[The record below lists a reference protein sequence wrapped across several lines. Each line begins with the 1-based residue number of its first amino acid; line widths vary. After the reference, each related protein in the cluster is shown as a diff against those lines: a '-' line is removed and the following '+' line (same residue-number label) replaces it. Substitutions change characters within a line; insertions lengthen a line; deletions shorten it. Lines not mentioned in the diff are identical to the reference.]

1 MLKFNCML
9 KAFVKSSLRTII
21 TEITVSNRNNYRIWQ
36 LIYKPMLLT
45 PAKVLLICSV
55 MQSLYNSHL
64 AFGFSVEIKEK
75 VIIYCSLIN
84 IQYILIV
91 RALV

>member
-1 MLKFNCML
+1 
-9 KAFVKSSLRTII
+9 
-21 TEITVSNRNNYRIWQ
+21 
-36 LIYKPMLLT
+36 MLLT

-55 MQSLYNSHL
+55 IQSLYNSHL
-64 AFGFSVEIKEK
+64 AFGFSVEIKK
-75 VIIYCSLIN
+75 KLIIYCSLFN